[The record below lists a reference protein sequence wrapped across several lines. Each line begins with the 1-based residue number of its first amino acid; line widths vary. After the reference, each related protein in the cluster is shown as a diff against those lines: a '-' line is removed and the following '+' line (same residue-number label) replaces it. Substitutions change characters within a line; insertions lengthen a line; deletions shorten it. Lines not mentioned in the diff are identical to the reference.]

1 MTHADLV
8 FVNGTVLTMD
18 DDLPVA
24 GAVAVRDGVIVH
36 AGADA
41 GDWIGPRTEVV
52 DLGGRVLLPGIND
65 SHLHACGFGLNRPPF
80 SLDVA
85 LGSIAAVRA
94 AVADAVR
101 ETPRGEWIR
110 GTGWD
115 TSTLAECVADPRRQ
129 PTAADLD
136 MVAPDH
142 PVLLQDFS
150 GHVTWVNSRAME
162 LAGISGGH
170 GHGGLL
176 HDGDQAAVQR
186 VLPSPTPR
194 ERAQVLRDVL
204 ATLNREGIT
213 SFTEPGLGPGGQHS
227 FFGGMSAGVLDTFA
241 ELAVAGEL
249 TARVSVLG
257 LPSPMSGASVAETA
271 AYLASPPDL
280 TGVDPRLVRLLG
292 VKVFADGI
300 PPSGTAWMH
309 EEYPSGGH
317 GALCVHGHTEAARG
331 EELADILRLVHTA
344 GLQLGI
350 HVIGSRGIDA
360 VVDALA
366 TVARE
371 HPRPDARH
379 YLIHGQFASKQAL
392 AKLGELGYGINMQ
405 PAIQGLLSDQMREM
419 FGDATAD
426 NEWPARSA
434 LDLGVAT
441 ACSSDAPVTFPDW
454 RAGVASLLSRA
465 SGASGRVSGAWER
478 IGLEEALRCY
488 TANGAR
494 QDFAESWKGSITPGK
509 VADLCVSGA
518 RAPEEI
524 PSAPVKMTVF
534 DGAVVF
540 AAD

>member
-18 DDLPVA
+18 ADLPLA
-24 GAVAVRDGVIVH
+24 STVAVRDGVIAH
-36 AGADA
+36 TGADA
-41 GDWIGPRTEVV
+41 REWIGPRTEVV

-80 SLDVA
+80 SVDVA

-101 ETPRGEWIR
+101 HTPPGEWIR

-115 TSTLAECVADPRRQ
+115 TSTLAECVANSRRQ

-136 MVAPDH
+136 EVAPDH

-150 GHVTWVNSRAME
+150 GHVTWVNSRALE
-162 LAGISGGH
+162 LAGIPGDH

-194 ERAQVLRDVL
+194 ERVQVLRDVL

-213 SFTEPGLGPGGQHS
+213 SFTEPGLGPGGEHS
-227 FFGGMSAGVLDTFA
+227 FFGGMGAGVLDTFTG
-241 ELAVAGEL
+241 LAAAGEL

-271 AYLASPPDL
+271 AYLAAPPDL
-280 TGVDPRLVRLLG
+280 SGVDPRLVRLLG

-317 GALCVHGHTEAARG
+317 GSLCVHGHTEAARG
-331 EELADILRLVHTA
+331 EELAEILRLVHTA

-350 HVIGSRGIDA
+350 HVIGSRGIDS

-366 TVARE
+366 AVARE

-379 YLIHGQFASKQAL
+379 YLIHGQFASRTAL
-392 AKLGELGYGINMQ
+392 ARLGELGYGINMQ

-419 FGDATAD
+419 FGDEAAD

-454 RAGVASLLSRA
+454 RAGVASLLSRT
-465 SGASGRVSGAWER
+465 SKASGRVAGAWER

-488 TANGAR
+488 TINGAR
-494 QDFAESWKGSITPGK
+494 QDFAETWKGSITPGK

-518 RAPEEI
+518 RTPEDI
-524 PSAPVKMTVF
+524 PSAPVEMTVF
-534 DGAVVF
+534 DGSVVF
-540 AAD
+540 SAG